1 MATATEIRRDLEKYA
16 DQLVSAT
23 DIAKRYGISE
33 ARVTNWKRRH
43 DDYPVPVFS
52 RSMRNIWIL
61 SEIEDWVS
69 ANGFFCE
76 CGNDLGKASRS
87 ASCSTCDYYK
97 AVSGNSKPE
106 KTSPPRRSP
115 KERRV

>member
-16 DQLVSAT
+16 EQLVFAA
-23 DIAKRYGISE
+23 DIANRYGISE

-69 ANGFFCE
+69 AKGIFCE
-76 CGNDLGKASRS
+76 NGHDLKRRS
-87 ASCSTCDYYK
+87 SCSTCNYYK
-97 AVSGNSKPE
+97 AI
-106 KTSPPRRSP
+106 RRES
-115 KERRV
+115 VI